1 MLLQPQERSKLDASD
16 DALFYSVPRF
26 VTHLD
31 DRFLDTLTQLYRDR
45 LQPQTRILDL
55 MSSWVSHLPKER
67 AFAHVEGHGLNAEEL
82 ERNPRLNHF
91 FVQNLNQNP
100 ELPLPDQSFDA
111 VLNTASVQY
120 IQYPETVFREI
131 HRVLK
136 PEGIAITSFSNRMFF
151 HKAIQAWRDGS
162 EGDRLALVQTY
173 VASVP
178 GFTVEDVIEIVP
190 KSTAL
195 AWLSGEQDPFY
206 AVIARRGL
214 KGNDEDGFQP
224 LG

>member
-1 MLLQPQERSKLDASD
+1 MLLQPQERSKLDATD

-31 DRFLDTLTQLYRDR
+31 DRFLETLTQLYRDR

-55 MSSWVSHLPKER
+55 MSSWVSHLPKEM

-82 ERNPRLNHF
+82 ARNPQLDSF
-91 FVQNLNQNP
+91 FVQNLNQEP
-100 ELPLPDQSFDA
+100 RLPLPDQSFDA

-136 PEGIAITSFSNRMFF
+136 PNGIAIISFSNRMFF
-151 HKAIQAWRDGS
+151 HKAIQAWREGS
-162 EGDRLALVQTY
+162 EADRLALVQTY
-173 VASVP
+173 IASVP
-178 GFTVEDVIEIVP
+178 GFTVEEAISIVP
-190 KSTAL
+190 KPTAL
-195 AWLSGEQDPFY
+195 AWLSGAQDPFY

-214 KGNDEDGFQP
+214 NGTDEA
-224 LG
+224 

>member
-31 DRFLDTLTQLYRDR
+31 DRFLETLTQLYRDR

-55 MSSWVSHLPKER
+55 MSSWVSHLPQEM

-82 ERNPRLNHF
+82 TRNPQLDRF
-91 FVQNLNQNP
+91 FVQNLNQEP
-100 ELPLPDQSFDA
+100 ILPLPDQSFDA

-136 PEGIAITSFSNRMFF
+136 PNGIAIISFSNRMFF
-151 HKAIQAWRDGS
+151 HKAIQAWREGS

-173 VASVP
+173 IASVP
-178 GFTVEDVIEIVP
+178 GFTVEDAIAIVP
-190 KSTAL
+190 KPTAL
-195 AWLSGEQDPFY
+195 AWLSGGQDPFY

-214 KGNDEDGFQP
+214 NDSDEAGFIR
-224 LG
+224 